1 MLSGKDRSCLG
12 AGVLVAADS
21 HLETTPNVEDDRH
34 LARPMRLVDE
44 LEEER
49 VLMTMSKVLHL
60 CGLRGAVIV
69 QPGKRARRGV
79 PVQCGGRLST
89 PARSSLATPGHF
101 TGKRRARHRTD

>member
-21 HLETTPNVEDDRH
+21 HLETTPNVEDGRP
-34 LARPMRLVDE
+34 LTRPMRLVDE

-69 QPGKRARRGV
+69 QPRKRALRGV
-79 PVQCGGRLST
+79 PGQCGGGT
-89 PARSSLATPGHF
+89 CNPHTAPAAALVGT
-101 TGKRRARHRTD
+101 